1 MDFYLLVATSSLI
14 IQLIVLGL
22 LFLGYNFKRQKKY
35 RQHGFLMLSS
45 VFIHL
50 ISILVIMVPSFNAIV
65 FIETGIPTYIIALSI
80 VHGVLGLLAF
90 LLGLWI
96 VASWR
101 LRTSLQYCAP
111 KKKVMR
117 VAIILWM
124 TAIIL
129 GTIMYL
135 IFYMPLWTV
144 AG

>member
-14 IQLIVLGL
+14 LQLVVLGL

-35 RQHGFLMLSS
+35 RQHGFSMFSA

-50 ISILVIMVPSFNAIV
+50 ITIIVIMIPSFSAIV
-65 FIETGIPTYIIALSI
+65 FFETGIPTYISALSI

-101 LRTSLQYCAP
+101 LRTSLQHCAP
-111 KKKVMR
+111 KKKFMR
-117 VAIILWM
+117 ITIILWI
-124 TAIIL
+124 TSIVL
-129 GTIMYL
+129 GAIMYM